1 MKNVLDLKENEVI
14 HCETEEQSKRLC
26 ELFDNLGLKWRDGDS
41 YKSRNPYITTNG
53 EFCYKPATGEIC
65 TLEFYKSNGY
75 IIHKAT
81 DFLNNND
88 MEKRNIELDLNTAKE
103 WYSSENETLKELAL
117 QTFPEL
123 KKKQLPKRWNE
134 CTPVDTYYISH
145 MSNVYPTQSLF
156 CTGFISPNKNN
167 FKTAEQAE
175 ASIALAQL
183 SIARDEY
190 RQGWMP
196 DWENNTQPKHCIIL
210 KNKKF
215 ILDELYETNY
225 FLSFQTQE
233 IAAEFLNNFKE
244 LIEQA
249 RPLMS

>member
-1 MKNVLDLKENEVI
+1 MKNVLDLKQNEVI
-14 HCETEEQSKRLC
+14 HCETEEQANKIC
-26 ELFDNLGLKWRDGDS
+26 ELFDSLGLKWRTGHS
-41 YKSRNPYITTNG
+41 YKNYTPYYPING
-53 EFCYKPATGEIC
+53 QYCYQPATGETC
-65 TLEFYKSNGY
+65 TLEFYKSKGY

-103 WYSSENETLKELAL
+103 WYNSDNETLKELAL

-123 KKKQLPKRWNE
+123 KKKQLPKRWDDLSNIQG
-134 CTPVDTYYISH
+134 YYVSGL
-145 MSNVYPTQSLF
+145 SNV
-156 CTGFISPNKNN
+156 ISTDYLDVELQNKNV
-167 FKTAEQAE
+167 FKTKEQAL

-183 SIARDEY
+183 SILRDEY
-190 RQGWMP
+190 RQGWLP
-196 DWENNTQPKHCIIL
+196 DWEDETQPKHCIIL

-215 ILDELYETNY
+215 MLDELYETNY

-249 RPLMS
+249 KPLMS